1 MRRYET
7 TGRAEDVG
15 AEAAEALGYGLEAAD
30 RLFAVQLSRRYK
42 ESWLRW
48 GIGLAAEA
56 AYARAKVGEVPGA
69 VAALEAG
76 RAQLLAEV
84 LDRARV
90 PLERLAEHGRGDLAD
105 RYRRAAGRVLQLEG
119 MGVSPSRAPT

>member
-1 MRRYET
+1 LW
-7 TGRAEDVG
+7 
-15 AEAAEALGYGLEAAD
+15 AEAAEALGYRLEAAD

-84 LDRARV
+84 LDRARA
-90 PLERLAEHGRGDLAD
+90 PLERLSSTGEATSPTATAGLLA
-105 RYRRAAGRVLQLEG
+105 ASSLER
-119 MGVSPSRAPT
+119 MGASPSRAPT